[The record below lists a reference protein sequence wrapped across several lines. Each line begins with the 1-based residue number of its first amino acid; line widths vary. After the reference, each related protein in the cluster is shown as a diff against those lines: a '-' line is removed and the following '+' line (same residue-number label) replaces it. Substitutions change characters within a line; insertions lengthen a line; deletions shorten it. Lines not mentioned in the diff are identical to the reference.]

1 MEKKSLSLY
10 IHIPFCVQ
18 KCAYC
23 DFLSAPATEEV
34 RNRYVE
40 ALLREIEQEAVFYR
54 DYSVETV
61 FFGGGTPTVLTAS
74 QLETIL
80 CKLNVC
86 KTVHGKSGGYYGG
99 IKMWC
104 GKLYL

>member
-34 RNRYVE
+34 RSRYVE

-54 DYSVETV
+54 DYPVETV
-61 FFGGGTPTVLTAS
+61 FFGGGTPTVLNVS
-74 QLETIL
+74 KLEKIL
-80 CKLNVC
+80 CKLKENFSWDA
-86 KTVHGKSGGYYGG
+86 KEIS
-99 IKMWC
+99 
-104 GKLYL
+104 L